1 MIELHLDIKF
11 KMKPWKKA
19 LAFSFLFYLIIL
31 FMLIV
36 ITTFILKRFN
46 YMLVFLISG
55 VYLTALTL
63 SFRYM
68 YKVFKKK
75 FSSST

>member
-11 KMKPWKKA
+11 KMKTWKKA

-36 ITTFILKRFN
+36 IITFILKDFN
-46 YMLVFLISG
+46 FKLVFLISG

-75 FSSST
+75 FSSLT